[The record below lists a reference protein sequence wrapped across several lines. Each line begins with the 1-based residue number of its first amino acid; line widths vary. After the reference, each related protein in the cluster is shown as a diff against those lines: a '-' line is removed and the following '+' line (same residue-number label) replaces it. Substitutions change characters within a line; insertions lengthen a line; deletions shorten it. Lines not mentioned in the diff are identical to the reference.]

1 MDTALAQILAR
12 LDAAEAAI
20 GEVQHT
26 IEIITGGRPLDD
38 EPRLQDERRSG
49 QQPRRTRAGPTR
61 GPPLDDAHDRYLPTA
76 EVAHRYLTSTRSV
89 DRWAGDPQLDFPKP
103 FYINGRK
110 FWSLNALRAW
120 DRQRVRLGAQL
131 KREKVGKKSIKKP
144 ARGKYGAT
152 EPHDSS

>member
-1 MDTALAQILAR
+1 MDTALAEIFAR
-12 LDAAEAAI
+12 LAAAETAI
-20 GEVQHT
+20 SEVRHT
-26 IEIITGGRPLDD
+26 IEIHASSRPVDD
-38 EPRLQDERRSG
+38 EAPLETDQRPR
-49 QQPRRTRAGPTR
+49 QPRRTRAGPTR
-61 GPPLDDAHDRYLPTA
+61 GPPLDDAPDRYLPTA
-76 EVAHRYLTSTRSV
+76 EVAHRYSTSTRSV

-144 ARGKYGAT
+144 ARGKCGAT